1 MKKNYNSQK
10 EEKLII
16 SEKNKFHQINLSDI
30 THIHSEGGISTIY
43 KYNKDKFY
51 ISKNLTYFETELTKM
66 YFVRANRNELINCAS
81 VIKFD
86 HKNKKIELKNG
97 ICIKISRRKIKEIKE
112 IFTNEKTVHINIW
125 PLM

>member
-1 MKKNYNSQK
+1 
-10 EEKLII
+10 
-16 SEKNKFHQINLSDI
+16 
-30 THIHSEGGISTIY
+30 
-43 KYNKDKFY
+43 
-51 ISKNLTYFETELTKM
+51 M

-112 IFTNEKTVHINIW
+112 IFTNEKTVHINI
-125 PLM
+125 